1 MKEMMMFK
9 RSVIAM
15 ACIFALSACGG
26 GGGGSPDVKSADTL
40 SKPAAPVVAEDVE
53 EEVLPKEKKD
63 EEAVGGAP
71 QADTQDTTAGKGGQ
85 DMAAVSEENTGNGG
99 AATTDKP
106 KNEDEGAQND
116 MPQNAA
122 DTDSFTPNHT
132 PASNMPAG
140 NMENQA
146 PDNGESAQPAN
157 QPDMANAADGMQGD
171 DPSAGG
177 QNAGNTA
184 AAESANQ
191 TGNNQPA
198 GSSDSAP
205 ASNPAPANGG
215 SNFGRVDLANG
226 IKLDSG
232 SENVTLTHCKDK
244 VCGSDFLDEEA
255 PSKSEFESLS
265 DEKKIEKYK
274 KDGEKF
280 TNLVATEVQANGV
293 NKYVII
299 YKDKSASSSSARFRR
314 SARLRR
320 SLPAEMPLIPVN
332 QADTLIVDG
341 EAVSLTGHSG
351 NIFAPEGN
359 YRYLTYGAEKLSG
372 GSYALR
378 VQGEPAKG
386 EMLAGTAV
394 YNGEVLH
401 FHTENGRPYPTR
413 GRFAAKVDF
422 GSKSVDG
429 IIDSGDDLHMGTQKF
444 KAAIDG
450 NGFKGTWTENGSGD
464 VSGRFYGPGGE
475 EVAGKYSYRPTDAE
489 KGGFGVFAGKKEQD

>member
-1 MKEMMMFK
+1 MFK

-15 ACIFALSACGG
+15 ACIVALSACGG

-40 SKPAAPVVAEDVE
+40 SKPAAPVVSEKETEAKED
-53 EEVLPKEKKD
+53 
-63 EEAVGGAP
+63 AP
-71 QADTQDTTAGKGGQ
+71 QAGSQGQGAPSAQGSQ

-99 AATTDKP
+99 AATADNP
-106 KNEDEGAQND
+106 KNEDEVAQND
-116 MPQNAA
+116 MPQKAA
-122 DTDSFTPNHT
+122 DTDSSTSNHT
-132 PASNMPAG
+132 PAPNMPAG
-140 NMENQA
+140 DMENQA

-157 QPDMANAADGMQGD
+157 QPDMANTADGMQGD
-171 DPSAGG
+171 DPSAGE
-177 QNAGNTA
+177 NAGNTA
-184 AAESANQ
+184 AQGANQ
-191 TGNNQPA
+191 AENNQAA
-198 GSSDSAP
+198 GSSDSTP
-205 ASNPAPANGG
+205 ASNPAPTNGGGDFGRTNVANGVLIDG
-215 SNFGRVDLANG
+215 PSQN
-226 IKLDSG
+226 I
-232 SENVTLTHCKDK
+232 TLTHCKDT
-244 VCGSDFLDEEA
+244 VCGSNFLAEEA
-255 PSKSEFESLS
+255 PSKSEFESLDDS
-265 DEKKIEKYK
+265 GRINKYK
-274 KDGEKF
+274 KDGQDKF
-280 TNLVATEVQANGV
+280 TNLVATEVKANGT

-299 YKDKSASSSSARFRR
+299 YKDKSTSSARVRR
-314 SARLRR
+314 SARSRR

-341 EAVSLTGHSG
+341 EVVSLTGHSG
-351 NIFAPEGN
+351 NIFAPEGD

>member
-1 MKEMMMFK
+1 MFK

-26 GGGGSPDVKSADTL
+26 GGGGSPDVKSADTP
-40 SKPAAPVVAEDVE
+40 SKPAAPVVAE
-53 EEVLPKEKKD
+53 KET
-63 EEAVGGAP
+63 EAKEDAP
-71 QADTQDTTAGKGGQ
+71 QAGSQGQGAPSAQGSQ

-99 AATTDKP
+99 AATADNP
-106 KNEDEGAQND
+106 KNEDEGAQDD
-116 MPQNAA
+116 MPQK
-122 DTDSFTPNHT
+122 
-132 PASNMPAG
+132 
-140 NMENQA
+140 
-146 PDNGESAQPAN
+146 
-157 QPDMANAADGMQGD
+157 
-171 DPSAGG
+171 
-177 QNAGNTA
+177 

-191 TGNNQPA
+191 TGNNQSA

-215 SNFGRVDLANG
+215 GDFGRT
-226 IKLDSG
+226 
-232 SENVTLTHCKDK
+232 NVGNSVVIDGPSQNITLTHCKGDS
-244 VCGSDFLDEEA
+244 CDGDNLLDEEA
-255 PSKSEFESLS
+255 PSKSEFDNLSES
-265 DEKKIEKYK
+265 ERMEKYK
-274 KDGEKF
+274 KDGKSDKF
-280 TNLVATEVQANGV
+280 TGFVADKLQMKGTNQ
-293 NKYVII
+293 YII
-299 YKDKSASSSSARFRR
+299 FYKPKTTSSARFRR
-314 SARLRR
+314 SARSRR

-401 FHTENGRPYPTR
+401 FHTENGRPYPSR

-450 NGFKGTWTENGSGD
+450 NGFKGTWTENGGGD
-464 VSGRFYGPGGE
+464 VSGRFYGPAGE

>member
-1 MKEMMMFK
+1 MFK

-15 ACIFALSACGG
+15 ACIVALSACGG
-26 GGGGSPDVKSADTL
+26 GGGGSPDVKSADTP
-40 SKPAAPVVAEDVE
+40 SKPAAPVVAEKE
-53 EEVLPKEKKD
+53 TEVKED
-63 EEAVGGAP
+63 AP
-71 QADTQDTTAGKGGQ
+71 QAGSQGQGAPSTQGSQ
-85 DMAAVSEENTGNGG
+85 DMAAVSAENTGNGG
-99 AATTDKP
+99 AATTDNP

-122 DTDSFTPNHT
+122 
-132 PASNMPAG
+132 
-140 NMENQA
+140 
-146 PDNGESAQPAN
+146 
-157 QPDMANAADGMQGD
+157 
-171 DPSAGG
+171 
-177 QNAGNTA
+177 
-184 AAESANQ
+184 ESANQ

-198 GSSDSAP
+198 GSQ
-205 ASNPAPANGG
+205 NPAPSTNPNATNGG
-215 SNFGRVDLANG
+215 GNFGRVDLANG
-226 IKLDSG
+226 VLIDGPSQ
-232 SENVTLTHCKDK
+232 NITLTHCKGDS
-244 VCGSDFLDEEA
+244 CNGDNLLAEEA
-255 PSKSEFESLS
+255 PSKSEFEKLS
-265 DEKKIEKYK
+265 DEDKISNYK
-274 KDGEKF
+274 KDGKDKF
-280 TNLVATEVQANGV
+280 VGLIADRVKKDGT
-293 NKYVII
+293 NKYII
-299 YKDKSASSSSARFRR
+299 FYTDKPPTR
-314 SARLRR
+314 SARSRR
-320 SLPAEMPLIPVN
+320 SLPAEIPLIPVN

-341 EAVSLTGHSG
+341 EAVSLTGYSG

-401 FHTENGRPYPTR
+401 FHMENGRPYPFR

-450 NGFKGTWTENGSGD
+450 NGFKGTWTENGGGD

>member
-1 MKEMMMFK
+1 MFK

-40 SKPAAPVVAEDVE
+40 SKPAAPVVSEKETEAKED
-53 EEVLPKEKKD
+53 
-63 EEAVGGAP
+63 AP
-71 QADTQDTTAGKGGQ
+71 QAGSQGQGAPSAQGSQ

-99 AATTDKP
+99 AATADNP
-106 KNEDEGAQND
+106 KNEDEGAQDD
-116 MPQNAA
+116 MPQKAA
-122 DTDSFTPNHT
+122 DTDSLTPNHT
-132 PASNMPAG
+132 PAPNMPAG
-140 NMENQA
+140 NMENQ
-146 PDNGESAQPAN
+146 
-157 QPDMANAADGMQGD
+157 PDMANTADGIQGD
-171 DPSAGG
+171 GPSAGE
-177 QNAGNTA
+177 NAGNTA
-184 AAESANQ
+184 SAESANQ
-191 TGNNQPA
+191 TGNNQSA
-198 GSSDSAP
+198 GSLDSAP
-205 ASNPAPANGG
+205 ASNSAHTNSGG
-215 SNFGRVDLANG
+215 DFGRTNVANG
-226 IKLDSG
+226 IKLDGG

-255 PSKSEFESLS
+255 PSKSEFENLS
-265 DEKKIEKYK
+265 DEEKIKRYK
-274 KDGEKF
+274 KDGKNF
-280 TNLVATEVQANGV
+280 TGLVATKVEKKGV

-299 YKDKSASSSSARFRR
+299 YTDKTPTR
-314 SARLRR
+314 SARSRR
-320 SLPAEMPLIPVN
+320 SLSEEMPLIPVN

-401 FHTENGRPYPTR
+401 FHTENGRSYPTR

-450 NGFKGTWTENGSGD
+450 NGFKGTWTENGGGD
-464 VSGRFYGPGGE
+464 VSGKFYGPAGE

>member
-1 MKEMMMFK
+1 MFE

-40 SKPAAPVVAEDVE
+40 SKPAAPVVAEKE
-53 EEVLPKEKKD
+53 TEVKED
-63 EEAVGGAP
+63 AP
-71 QADTQDTTAGKGGQ
+71 QAGSQGQGAPSTQGSQ
-85 DMAAVSEENTGNGG
+85 DMAAVSAENTGNGG

-106 KNEDEGAQND
+106 KNEDEGPQND
-116 MPQNAA
+116 MLQN
-122 DTDSFTPNHT
+122 S
-132 PASNMPAG
+132 
-140 NMENQA
+140 
-146 PDNGESAQPAN
+146 
-157 QPDMANAADGMQGD
+157 
-171 DPSAGG
+171 
-177 QNAGNTA
+177 
-184 AAESANQ
+184 AESANQ

-198 GSSDSAP
+198 DSSDSAP
-205 ASNPAPANGG
+205 ASNPAPTNGG

-226 IKLDSG
+226 VLIDGPSQ
-232 SENVTLTHCKDK
+232 NITLTHCKGDS
-244 VCGSDFLDEEA
+244 CNGDNLLDEEA
-255 PSKSEFESLS
+255 PSKSEFENLNES
-265 DEKKIEKYK
+265 ERIEKYK
-274 KDGEKF
+274 KDGKSDKF
-280 TNLVATEVQANGV
+280 TNLVATAVQANGT

-299 YKDKSASSSSARFRR
+299 YKDKSASSSFARFRR
-314 SARLRR
+314 SARSRR

-359 YRYLTYGAEKLSG
+359 YRYLTYGAEKLPG

-450 NGFKGTWTENGSGD
+450 NGFKGTWTENGGGD
-464 VSGRFYGPGGE
+464 VSGRFYGPAGE

>member
-1 MKEMMMFK
+1 MFK

-40 SKPAAPVVAEDVE
+40 SKPAAPVVAEDAG

-71 QADTQDTTAGKGGQ
+71 QADTQDATAGENSQ
-85 DMAAVSEENTGNGG
+85 DMAAVSAENTGNGG
-99 AATTDKP
+99 SATTDKP
-106 KNEDEGAQND
+106 KNEDEGPQND

-122 DTDSFTPNHT
+122 DTDSLTPNHT
-132 PASNMPAG
+132 PAPNMPTG
-140 NMENQA
+140 DMGNQA
-146 PDNGESAQPAN
+146 PDSGESAQPAN
-157 QPDMANAADGMQGD
+157 QPDMANAADGIQGD
-171 DPSAGG
+171 DPSVGE
-177 QNAGNTA
+177 NAGNTA
-184 AAESANQ
+184 AQGTNQAE
-191 TGNNQPA
+191 NNQAA

-226 IKLDSG
+226 IKLDGG

-255 PSKSEFESLS
+255 PSKSEFESLDDS
-265 DEKKIEKYK
+265 GRINKYK
-274 KDGEKF
+274 KDGQDKF
-280 TNLVATEVQANGV
+280 TNLVATEVKANGT

-299 YKDKSASSSSARFRR
+299 YKDKSTSSVRVRR
-314 SARLRR
+314 SARSRR

-372 GSYALR
+372 GSYALS

-401 FHTENGRPYPTR
+401 FHTENGRPSLFR

-429 IIDSGDDLHMGTQKF
+429 IIDSGDDLHMGKQKF

-450 NGFKGTWTENGSGD
+450 NGFKGNWTENGGGD
-464 VSGRFYGPGGE
+464 VSGRFYGPAGE

>member
-1 MKEMMMFK
+1 MFE

-26 GGGGSPDVKSADTL
+26 GGGGSPDVKLADTP
-40 SKPAAPVVAEDVE
+40 SKPAAPVVAEKE
-53 EEVLPKEKKD
+53 TEVKED
-63 EEAVGGAP
+63 AP
-71 QADTQDTTAGKGGQ
+71 QAGSQGQGAPSTQGSQ
-85 DMAAVSEENTGNGG
+85 DMAAVSAENTGNGG
-99 AATTDKP
+99 SATTDKP

-122 DTDSFTPNHT
+122 DTDSLTPDHT
-132 PASNMPAG
+132 TAPNMPAG
-140 NMENQA
+140 DMGNQA

-171 DPSAGG
+171 NPSAGG
-177 QNAGNTA
+177 ENAGNTA

-215 SNFGRVDLANG
+215 SDFGRT
-226 IKLDSG
+226 
-232 SENVTLTHCKDK
+232 NVGNSVVIDGPSQNITLTHCKGDP
-244 VCGSDFLDEEA
+244 CNGDNLLDEEA
-255 PSKSEFESLS
+255 PSKSEFEKLS
-265 DEKKIEKYK
+265 DAEKINKYK
-274 KDGEKF
+274 KNGGKF
-280 TNLVATEVQANGV
+280 TGLVATRVENNGL
-293 NKYVII
+293 NQYTII
-299 YKDKSASSSSARFRR
+299 YQAQPTR
-314 SARLRR
+314 SARSRR

-359 YRYLTYGAEKLSG
+359 YRYLTYRAEKLSG

-401 FHTENGRPYPTR
+401 FHTENGRPYPSG

-450 NGFKGTWTENGSGD
+450 NGFKGTWTENGGGD
-464 VSGRFYGPGGE
+464 VSGRFYGPAGE

>member
-1 MKEMMMFK
+1 MFK

-26 GGGGSPDVKSADTL
+26 GGGGSPDVKSADTP
-40 SKPAAPVVAEDVE
+40 SKPAAPVVAE
-53 EEVLPKEKKD
+53 KETDAKED
-63 EEAVGGAP
+63 AP
-71 QADTQDTTAGKGGQ
+71 QAGSQGQGAPSTQGSQ
-85 DMAAVSEENTGNGG
+85 DMAAVSAENTGNGG

-116 MPQNAA
+116 MPQN
-122 DTDSFTPNHT
+122 
-132 PASNMPAG
+132 
-140 NMENQA
+140 
-146 PDNGESAQPAN
+146 
-157 QPDMANAADGMQGD
+157 
-171 DPSAGG
+171 
-177 QNAGNTA
+177 

-255 PSKSEFESLS
+255 PSKSEFESLDDS
-265 DEKKIEKYK
+265 GRINKYK
-274 KDGEKF
+274 KDGKSDKF
-280 TNLVATEVQANGV
+280 TNLVATAVQANGL

-314 SARLRR
+314 SARSRR

-372 GSYALR
+372 GSYALS

-444 KAAIDG
+444 KAVIDG
-450 NGFKGTWTENGSGD
+450 NGFKGTWTENGGGD
-464 VSGRFYGPGGE
+464 VSGRFYGPAGE

>member
-1 MKEMMMFK
+1 MFK

-26 GGGGSPDVKSADTL
+26 GGGGSPDVKSADTP
-40 SKPAAPVVAEDVE
+40 SKPASPVVSEKETGAKED
-53 EEVLPKEKKD
+53 
-63 EEAVGGAP
+63 AP
-71 QADTQDTTAGKGGQ
+71 QAGSQGQ
-85 DMAAVSEENTGNGG
+85 GAPSAQGSQNMAAVSEENTGNGG
-99 AATTDKP
+99 AATADNP
-106 KNEDEGAQND
+106 KNEDEGAQDD

-122 DTDSFTPNHT
+122 DTDSLTPNHT
-132 PASNMPAG
+132 TAPNMPAG
-140 NMENQA
+140 DMGNQA
-146 PDNGESAQPAN
+146 PDNGESVQPEN
-157 QPDMANAADGMQGD
+157 KPDMANAADGMQED
-171 DPSAGG
+171 DPSVGE
-177 QNAGNTA
+177 NVGNTA
-184 AAESANQ
+184 DQGANQ
-191 TGNNQPA
+191 AGNNQAA
-198 GSSDSAP
+198 GSSDSTP
-205 ASNPAPANGG
+205 ASNPATTNSGGDFGRTNVANGVLIDG
-215 SNFGRVDLANG
+215 PSQN
-226 IKLDSG
+226 I
-232 SENVTLTHCKDK
+232 TLTHCKGDS
-244 VCGSDFLDEEA
+244 CNGDNLLDEEA
-255 PSKSEFESLS
+255 PSKSEFEKLS
-265 DEKKIEKYK
+265 ESERMEKYK
-274 KDGEKF
+274 KDGKDKF
-280 TNLVATEVQANGV
+280 VGLVATTVKMEGT
-293 NKYVII
+293 NKYII
-299 YKDKSASSSSARFRR
+299 FYTDKPPTR
-314 SARLRR
+314 SARSRR

-341 EAVSLTGHSG
+341 EAVILTGHSG

-401 FHTENGRPYPTR
+401 FHTENGRPYPSG

-450 NGFKGTWTENGSGD
+450 NGFKGTWTENGGGD
-464 VSGRFYGPGGE
+464 VSGRFYGPTGE

>member
-1 MKEMMMFK
+1 MAETIPAALNMKGMMMFK

-15 ACIFALSACGG
+15 ACIVALSACGG
-26 GGGGSPDVKSADTL
+26 GGGGSPDVKSADTP
-40 SKPAAPVVAEDVE
+40 SKPAAPVVAEKE
-53 EEVLPKEKKD
+53 TEVKED
-63 EEAVGGAP
+63 AP
-71 QADTQDTTAGKGGQ
+71 QAGSQGQGAPSTQGSQ
-85 DMAAVSEENTGNGG
+85 DMAAVSAENTGNGG

-106 KNEDEGAQND
+106 KNEDEGPQND
-116 MPQNAA
+116 MPQNA
-122 DTDSFTPNHT
+122 
-132 PASNMPAG
+132 
-140 NMENQA
+140 
-146 PDNGESAQPAN
+146 
-157 QPDMANAADGMQGD
+157 
-171 DPSAGG
+171 
-177 QNAGNTA
+177 GNTA
-184 AAESANQ
+184 AQGTNQAE
-191 TGNNQPA
+191 NNQVG
-198 GSSDSAP
+198 GSQ
-205 ASNPAPANGG
+205 NPAPSSNPNATNGG
-215 SNFGRVDLANG
+215 NFGRVDLANG
-226 IKLDSG
+226 VLIDGPSQ
-232 SENVTLTHCKDK
+232 NITLTHCK
-244 VCGSDFLDEEA
+244 SDSCNGDNLLSEEA
-255 PSKSEFESLS
+255 PSKSEFEQLS
-265 DEKKIEKYK
+265 DEDKIKKYK

-280 TNLVATEVQANGV
+280 TGLVADRLQMKGTNQ
-293 NKYVII
+293 YII
-299 YKDKSASSSSARFRR
+299 FYKPKTTSSARFRR
-314 SARLRR
+314 SARSRR

-372 GSYALR
+372 GSYALS

-401 FHTENGRPYPTR
+401 FHTENGRSYPTK

-429 IIDSGDDLHMGTQKF
+429 IIDSGDDLHMGKQKF

-450 NGFKGTWTENGSGD
+450 NGFKGTWTENGGGD
-464 VSGRFYGPGGE
+464 VSGRFYGPAGE

>member
-1 MKEMMMFK
+1 MFK

-26 GGGGSPDVKSADTL
+26 GGGGSPDVKSADTP
-40 SKPAAPVVAEDVE
+40 SKPAAPVVSEKETEAKED
-53 EEVLPKEKKD
+53 
-63 EEAVGGAP
+63 AP
-71 QADTQDTTAGKGGQ
+71 QAGSQGQGAPSAQGSQ

-99 AATTDKP
+99 AATADNP
-106 KNEDEGAQND
+106 KNEDEGAQDD
-116 MPQNAA
+116 MPQKAA
-122 DTDSFTPNHT
+122 DTDSLTPNHT
-132 PASNMPAG
+132 PAPNMPAG
-140 NMENQA
+140 NMENQ
-146 PDNGESAQPAN
+146 
-157 QPDMANAADGMQGD
+157 PDMANTADGMQGD
-171 DPSAGG
+171 DPSAGE
-177 QNAGNTA
+177 NAGNTA
-184 AAESANQ
+184 DQGANQ
-191 TGNNQPA
+191 AGNNQAA
-198 GSSDSAP
+198 GSSDPTP
-205 ASNPAPANGG
+205 ASNPATTNSGGDFGRTNVANGVLIDG
-215 SNFGRVDLANG
+215 PSQN
-226 IKLDSG
+226 I
-232 SENVTLTHCKDK
+232 TLTHCKDK
-244 VCGSDFLDEEA
+244 VCSRDLLAEEVLL
-255 PSKSEFESLS
+255 KSEFESLDDS
-265 DEKKIEKYK
+265 GRINKYK
-274 KDGEKF
+274 KDGQDKF
-280 TNLVATEVQANGV
+280 TNLVATEVKANGT

-299 YKDKSASSSSARFRR
+299 YKDKSTSSARVRR
-314 SARLRR
+314 SARSRR
-320 SLPAEMPLIPVN
+320 SLPTEMPLIPVN

-341 EAVSLTGHSG
+341 EAVILTGHSG

-359 YRYLTYGAEKLSG
+359 YRYLTYGAEKLPG

-386 EMLAGTAV
+386 EMLAGAAV

-464 VSGRFYGPGGE
+464 VSGKFYGPAGE

>member
-1 MKEMMMFK
+1 MFE

-40 SKPAAPVVAEDVE
+40 SKPAAPVVAEKE
-53 EEVLPKEKKD
+53 TEVKED
-63 EEAVGGAP
+63 AP
-71 QADTQDTTAGKGGQ
+71 QAGSQGQGAPSTQGSQ
-85 DMAAVSEENTGNGG
+85 DMAAVSAENTGNGG

-106 KNEDEGAQND
+106 KNEDEGPQND
-116 MPQNAA
+116 MPQN
-122 DTDSFTPNHT
+122 S
-132 PASNMPAG
+132 
-140 NMENQA
+140 
-146 PDNGESAQPAN
+146 
-157 QPDMANAADGMQGD
+157 
-171 DPSAGG
+171 
-177 QNAGNTA
+177 
-184 AAESANQ
+184 AESANQ

-198 GSSDSAP
+198 DSSDSAP

-226 IKLDSG
+226 VLIDGPSQ
-232 SENVTLTHCKDK
+232 NITLTHCKGDS
-244 VCGSDFLDEEA
+244 CNGDNLLDEEA
-255 PSKSEFESLS
+255 PSKSEFENLNES
-265 DEKKIEKYK
+265 ERIEKYK
-274 KDGEKF
+274 KDGKSDKF
-280 TNLVATEVQANGV
+280 TNLVATAVQANGT

-314 SARLRR
+314 SARSRR

-359 YRYLTYGAEKLSG
+359 YRYLTYGAEKLPG

-386 EMLAGTAV
+386 EMFAGTAV

-450 NGFKGTWTENGSGD
+450 NGFKGTWTENGGGD
-464 VSGRFYGPGGE
+464 VSGRFYGPAGE

>member
-1 MKEMMMFK
+1 MIK

-40 SKPAAPVVAEDVE
+40 SKPAAPVVSEKETEAKED
-53 EEVLPKEKKD
+53 
-63 EEAVGGAP
+63 AP
-71 QADTQDTTAGKGGQ
+71 QAGSQGQGAPSAQGSQ

-99 AATTDKP
+99 AATADNP
-106 KNEDEGAQND
+106 KNEDEGAQDD
-116 MPQNAA
+116 MPQKAA
-122 DTDSFTPNHT
+122 DTDSLTPNHT
-132 PASNMPAG
+132 PAPNMPAG
-140 NMENQA
+140 NMENQ
-146 PDNGESAQPAN
+146 
-157 QPDMANAADGMQGD
+157 PDMANTADGMQGD
-171 DPSAGG
+171 DPSAGE
-177 QNAGNTA
+177 NAGNTA
-184 AAESANQ
+184 AQGANQ
-191 TGNNQPA
+191 AGNNQAA
-198 GSSDSAP
+198 GSSDSTP
-205 ASNPAPANGG
+205 ASNPATTNSGG
-215 SNFGRVDLANG
+215 DFGRTNVANG
-226 IKLDSG
+226 IKLDGPSQ
-232 SENVTLTHCKDK
+232 NITLTHCKDK

-255 PSKSEFESLS
+255 PPKSEFESLDDS
-265 DEKKIEKYK
+265 GRINKYK
-274 KDGEKF
+274 KDGQDKF
-280 TNLVATEVQANGV
+280 TNLVATEVKANGT

-299 YKDKSASSSSARFRR
+299 YKDKSTSSARVRR
-314 SARLRR
+314 SARSRR

-341 EAVSLTGHSG
+341 EAVILTEHPG

-359 YRYLTYGAEKLSG
+359 YRYLTYGAEKLPG

-378 VQGEPAKG
+378 VQGEPSKG
-386 EMLAGTAV
+386 EMLAGAAV

-450 NGFKGTWTENGSGD
+450 NGFKGTWTENGGGD
-464 VSGRFYGPGGE
+464 VSGRFYGPAGE

>member
-1 MKEMMMFK
+1 MFK

-15 ACIFALSACGG
+15 ACIVALSACGG
-26 GGGGSPDVKSADTL
+26 GGGGSPDVKSADTP
-40 SKPAAPVVAEDVE
+40 SKPAAPVVAE
-53 EEVLPKEKKD
+53 KET
-63 EEAVGGAP
+63 EAKEDAP
-71 QADTQDTTAGKGGQ
+71 QAGSQGQDVPSKQGSQ
-85 DMAAVSEENTGNGG
+85 DMAAVSAENTGNGG
-99 AATTDKP
+99 SATTDKP
-106 KNEDEGAQND
+106 KNEDEGPQND

-122 DTDSFTPNHT
+122 TDSLTPNHT
-132 PASNMPAG
+132 PAPNMPAG
-140 NMENQA
+140 NMENQ
-146 PDNGESAQPAN
+146 S
-157 QPDMANAADGMQGD
+157 DMANTADGMQGG

-177 QNAGNTA
+177 ENAGNTA
-184 AAESANQ
+184 SAESANQ
-191 TGNNQPA
+191 TGNNQSA

-205 ASNPAPANGG
+205 ASNPVPANGG
-215 SNFGRVDLANG
+215 GDFGRT
-226 IKLDSG
+226 
-232 SENVTLTHCKDK
+232 NVGNSVVIDGPSKNITLTHCKGDP
-244 VCGSDFLDEEA
+244 CNGDNLLDEEA
-255 PSKSEFESLS
+255 PSKSEFEKLNES
-265 DEKKIEKYK
+265 ERIEKYK
-274 KDGEKF
+274 KDGKDKF
-280 TNLVATEVQANGV
+280 VGLVATTVKMDGT
-293 NKYVII
+293 NKYII
-299 YKDKSASSSSARFRR
+299 FYTDKPPTR
-314 SARLRR
+314 SARSRR

-401 FHTENGRPYPTR
+401 FHMENGRSYPFR

-464 VSGRFYGPGGE
+464 VSGKFYGPAGE

>member
-1 MKEMMMFK
+1 MFK
-9 RSVIAM
+9 RSVIVM

-40 SKPAAPVVAEDVE
+40 SKPAAPVVAEDAG

-71 QADTQDTTAGKGGQ
+71 QADTQDATAGENSQ
-85 DMAAVSEENTGNGG
+85 DMAAVSAENTGNGG
-99 AATTDKP
+99 SATTDNP
-106 KNEDEGAQND
+106 KNEDEGAQDD
-116 MPQNAA
+116 MPQKAA
-122 DTDSFTPNHT
+122 DTDSLTPNHT
-132 PASNMPAG
+132 PAPNMPAV
-140 NMENQA
+140 NME
-146 PDNGESAQPAN
+146 N
-157 QPDMANAADGMQGD
+157 QPDMANTADGMQGD
-171 DPSAGG
+171 DPSAGE
-177 QNAGNTA
+177 NAGNTA
-184 AAESANQ
+184 SAESANQ

-226 IKLDSG
+226 VLIDGPSQ
-232 SENVTLTHCKDK
+232 NITLTHCKGDS
-244 VCGSDFLDEEA
+244 CNGDNLLDEEA
-255 PSKSEFESLS
+255 PSKSEFENLNES
-265 DEKKIEKYK
+265 ERIEKYK
-274 KDGEKF
+274 KDGKSDKF
-280 TNLVATEVQANGV
+280 TNLVATAVQANGT

-314 SARLRR
+314 SARSRR

-359 YRYLTYGAEKLSG
+359 YRYLTYGAEKLPG

-450 NGFKGTWTENGSGD
+450 NGFKGTWTENGGGD
-464 VSGRFYGPGGE
+464 VSGRFYGPAGE

>member
-1 MKEMMMFK
+1 MFK

-40 SKPAAPVVAEDVE
+40 SKPAAPVVAE
-53 EEVLPKEKKD
+53 KET
-63 EEAVGGAP
+63 EAKEDAP
-71 QADTQDTTAGKGGQ
+71 QAGSQGQGAPSAQGSQ

-99 AATTDKP
+99 AATADNP
-106 KNEDEGAQND
+106 KNEDEGAQDD
-116 MPQNAA
+116 MPQKAA
-122 DTDSFTPNHT
+122 GTDSLTPNHT
-132 PASNMPAG
+132 PAPNMPTG
-140 NMENQA
+140 DMGNQA
-146 PDNGESAQPAN
+146 PDYGESAQPEN
-157 QPDMANAADGMQGD
+157 QPDAANAGDGIQGD
-171 DPSAGG
+171 DPSAGE
-177 QNAGNTA
+177 NAGNTA
-184 AAESANQ
+184 AQGANQ
-191 TGNNQPA
+191 AENNQAA
-198 GSSDSAP
+198 GSSDSTP
-205 ASNPAPANGG
+205 ASNPAPTNGGGDFGRTNVANGVLIDG
-215 SNFGRVDLANG
+215 PSQN
-226 IKLDSG
+226 I
-232 SENVTLTHCKDK
+232 TLTHCKGDS
-244 VCGSDFLDEEA
+244 CSGDNLLDEEA
-255 PSKSEFESLS
+255 PSKSEFEKLS
-265 DEKKIEKYK
+265 DADKINNYK
-274 KDGEKF
+274 KDGKNNNKF
-280 TNLVATEVQANGV
+280 VGLVADRVKKDGT
-293 NKYVII
+293 NKYII
-299 YKDKSASSSSARFRR
+299 FYTDNPPTR
-314 SARLRR
+314 SARSRRSRR

>member
-1 MKEMMMFK
+1 MFE

-26 GGGGSPDVKSADTL
+26 GGGGSPDVKSADTP
-40 SKPAAPVVAEDVE
+40 SKPAAPVVTEDVG

-63 EEAVGGAP
+63 EEAVSGAP
-71 QADTQDTTAGKGGQ
+71 QADTQDATAGKGGQ
-85 DMAAVSEENTGNGG
+85 DMAAVSAENTGNGG

-106 KNEDEGAQND
+106 KNEDAGVQND

-122 DTDSFTPNHT
+122 DTDSLTPNHT
-132 PASNMPAG
+132 PAPNMPTG
-140 NMENQA
+140 DMGNQA
-146 PDNGESAQPAN
+146 PDSGESEQPAN
-157 QPDMANAADGMQGD
+157 QPDMENAADGIQGD

-177 QNAGNTA
+177 ENAGNTA
-184 AAESANQ
+184 AQGTNQAE
-191 TGNNQPA
+191 NNQAA

-215 SNFGRVDLANG
+215 GDFGRTNVANG
-226 IKLDSG
+226 IKLDGPSQ
-232 SENVTLTHCKDK
+232 NITLTHCKDT
-244 VCGSDFLDEEA
+244 VCGSNFLAEEA
-255 PSKSEFESLS
+255 PSKSEFENLNES
-265 DEKKIEKYK
+265 ERIEKYK
-274 KDGEKF
+274 KDGKSDKF
-280 TNLVATEVQANGV
+280 TNLVATAVQANGT

-314 SARLRR
+314 SARSRR

-372 GSYALR
+372 GSYALS

-401 FHTENGRPYPTR
+401 FHMENGRPSPSG

-444 KAAIDG
+444 KAVIDG
-450 NGFKGTWTENGSGD
+450 NGFKGTWTENGGGD
-464 VSGRFYGPGGE
+464 VSGRFYGPAGE

>member
-1 MKEMMMFK
+1 MFK

-26 GGGGSPDVKSADTL
+26 GGGGSPDVKSADTP
-40 SKPAAPVVAEDVE
+40 SKPAVPVVAEDAG

-63 EEAVGGAP
+63 EEAVGGAL
-71 QADTQDTTAGKGGQ
+71 QADTQDATAGEGSQ
-85 DMAAVSEENTGNGG
+85 DMAAVSAENTGNGG

-106 KNEDEGAQND
+106 KNEDEGAQDD
-116 MPQNAA
+116 MPQKAA
-122 DTDSFTPNHT
+122 GTDSSTPNHT
-132 PASNMPAG
+132 PAPNMPAG
-140 NMENQA
+140 NMENQ
-146 PDNGESAQPAN
+146 
-157 QPDMANAADGMQGD
+157 PDMANTADGMQGD
-171 DPSAGG
+171 DPSAGE
-177 QNAGNTA
+177 NAGNTA
-184 AAESANQ
+184 AQGANQ
-191 TGNNQPA
+191 AENNQAA
-198 GSSDSAP
+198 GSSDSTP
-205 ASNPAPANGG
+205 ASNPAPTNGGGDFGRTNVANGVLIDG
-215 SNFGRVDLANG
+215 PSQN
-226 IKLDSG
+226 I
-232 SENVTLTHCKDK
+232 TLTHCKGDS
-244 VCGSDFLDEEA
+244 CSGDNLLDEEA
-255 PSKSEFESLS
+255 PSKSEFEKLS
-265 DEKKIEKYK
+265 DADKINNYK
-274 KDGEKF
+274 KDGKNNNKF
-280 TNLVATEVQANGV
+280 VGLVADRVKKDGT
-293 NKYVII
+293 NKYII
-299 YKDKSASSSSARFRR
+299 FYTDKPPTR
-314 SARLRR
+314 SARSRR

-386 EMLAGTAV
+386 EMLAGAAV

-401 FHTENGRPYPTR
+401 FHMENGRPYPSG

-450 NGFKGTWTENGSGD
+450 NGFKGTWTENGGGD
-464 VSGRFYGPGGE
+464 VSGRFYGPAGE
-475 EVAGKYSYRPTDAE
+475 EVAGKYSYHPTDAE

>member
-1 MKEMMMFK
+1 MFK

-40 SKPAAPVVAEDVE
+40 SKPAAPVVAEDAG

-71 QADTQDTTAGKGGQ
+71 QADTQDATAGENSQ
-85 DMAAVSEENTGNGG
+85 DMAAVSAENTGNGG
-99 AATTDKP
+99 SATTDKP
-106 KNEDEGAQND
+106 KNEDEGPQND

-122 DTDSFTPNHT
+122 DTDSLTPNHT
-132 PASNMPAG
+132 PAPNMPTG
-140 NMENQA
+140 DMGNQA
-146 PDNGESAQPAN
+146 PDSGESAQPAN
-157 QPDMANAADGMQGD
+157 QPDMANAADGIQGD
-171 DPSAGG
+171 DPSVGE
-177 QNAGNTA
+177 NAGNTA
-184 AAESANQ
+184 AQGTNQAE
-191 TGNNQPA
+191 NNQAA

-226 IKLDSG
+226 IKLDGG

-255 PSKSEFESLS
+255 PSKSEFESLDDS
-265 DEKKIEKYK
+265 GRINKYK
-274 KDGEKF
+274 KDGQDKF
-280 TNLVATEVQANGV
+280 TNLVATAVQANGT

-299 YKDKSASSSSARFRR
+299 YKDKSTSSARVRR
-314 SARLRR
+314 SARSRR

-372 GSYALR
+372 GSYALS

-401 FHTENGRPYPTR
+401 FHTENGRPSPFR

-429 IIDSGDDLHMGTQKF
+429 IIDSGDDLHMGKQKF

-450 NGFKGTWTENGSGD
+450 NGFKGNWTENGGGD
-464 VSGRFYGPGGE
+464 VSGRFYGPAGE

>member
-1 MKEMMMFK
+1 MFK

-26 GGGGSPDVKSADTL
+26 GGGGSPDVKSADTP
-40 SKPAAPVVAEDVE
+40 SKPAVPVVAEDAG

-71 QADTQDTTAGKGGQ
+71 QADTQDATAGEGSQ
-85 DMAAVSEENTGNGG
+85 DMAAVSAENTGNGG

-122 DTDSFTPNHT
+122 DTDSLTPNHT
-132 PASNMPAG
+132 PAPNMPAG
-140 NMENQA
+140 DMENQV
-146 PDNGESAQPAN
+146 PDNGESVQPEN
-157 QPDMANAADGMQGD
+157 KLDMANAADGMQGD

-177 QNAGNTA
+177 ENAGNTA
-184 AAESANQ
+184 AQGANQ
-191 TGNNQPA
+191 AENNQVG
-198 GSSDSAP
+198 GSQ
-205 ASNPAPANGG
+205 NPAPSTNPNATNGG
-215 SNFGRVDLANG
+215 GDFGRT
-226 IKLDSG
+226 
-232 SENVTLTHCKDK
+232 NVGNSVVIDGPSQNITLTHCKGDP
-244 VCGSDFLDEEA
+244 CNGDNLLDEEA
-255 PSKSEFESLS
+255 PSKSEFEKLNES
-265 DEKKIEKYK
+265 ERIEKYK
-274 KDGEKF
+274 KDGKDKF
-280 TNLVATEVQANGV
+280 VGLVATTVKMEGI
-293 NKYVII
+293 NKYII
-299 YKDKSASSSSARFRR
+299 FYTDKPPTR
-314 SARLRR
+314 SARSRR

-341 EAVSLTGHSG
+341 EAVSLTGYFG

-386 EMLAGTAV
+386 EMLAGAAV

-401 FHTENGRPYPTR
+401 FHMENGRPYPSG

-450 NGFKGTWTENGSGD
+450 NGFKGTWTENGGGD
-464 VSGRFYGPGGE
+464 VSGRFYGPAGE
-475 EVAGKYSYRPTDAE
+475 EVAGKYSYHPTDAE

>member
-1 MKEMMMFK
+1 MFK
-9 RSVIAM
+9 LSVIAM
-15 ACIFALSACGG
+15 ACIVALSACGG
-26 GGGGSPDVKSADTL
+26 GGGGSPDVKSADTPPKL
-40 SKPAAPVVAEDVE
+40 AVPVVAEDT

-71 QADTQDTTAGKGGQ
+71 QADTQDATAGKGSQ
-85 DMAAVSEENTGNGG
+85 DMAAVSAENTGNGG

-106 KNEDEGAQND
+106 KNEDEGPQND
-116 MPQNAA
+116 MPQN
-122 DTDSFTPNHT
+122 S
-132 PASNMPAG
+132 
-140 NMENQA
+140 
-146 PDNGESAQPAN
+146 
-157 QPDMANAADGMQGD
+157 
-171 DPSAGG
+171 
-177 QNAGNTA
+177 
-184 AAESANQ
+184 AESANQ

-198 GSSDSAP
+198 DSSDSAP

-226 IKLDSG
+226 VLIDGPSQ
-232 SENVTLTHCKDK
+232 NITLTHCKGDS
-244 VCGSDFLDEEA
+244 CNGDNLLDEEA
-255 PSKSEFESLS
+255 PSKSEFENLNES
-265 DEKKIEKYK
+265 ERIEKYK
-274 KDGEKF
+274 KDGKSDKF
-280 TNLVATEVQANGV
+280 TNLVATAVQANGT

-314 SARLRR
+314 SARSRR

-359 YRYLTYGAEKLSG
+359 YRYLTYGAEKLPG

-450 NGFKGTWTENGSGD
+450 NGFKGTWTENGGGD
-464 VSGRFYGPGGE
+464 VSGRFYGPAGE

>member
-1 MKEMMMFK
+1 MFK

-15 ACIFALSACGG
+15 ACIVALSACGG
-26 GGGGSPDVKSADTL
+26 GGGGSPDVKSADTP
-40 SKPAAPVVAEDVE
+40 SKPAASVVAEKE
-53 EEVLPKEKKD
+53 TEVKED
-63 EEAVGGAP
+63 AP
-71 QADTQDTTAGKGGQ
+71 QAGSQGQGAPSTQGSQ
-85 DMAAVSEENTGNGG
+85 DMAAVSAENTGNGG
-99 AATTDKP
+99 AATTDNP

-122 DTDSFTPNHT
+122 
-132 PASNMPAG
+132 
-140 NMENQA
+140 
-146 PDNGESAQPAN
+146 
-157 QPDMANAADGMQGD
+157 
-171 DPSAGG
+171 
-177 QNAGNTA
+177 
-184 AAESANQ
+184 ESANQ

-198 GSSDSAP
+198 GSQ
-205 ASNPAPANGG
+205 NPAPSTNPNATNGG
-215 SNFGRVDLANG
+215 GNFGRVDLANG
-226 IKLDSG
+226 VLIDGPSQ
-232 SENVTLTHCKDK
+232 NITLTHCKGDS
-244 VCGSDFLDEEA
+244 CNGDNLLAEEA
-255 PSKSEFESLS
+255 PSKSEFEKLS
-265 DEKKIEKYK
+265 DEDKISNYK
-274 KDGEKF
+274 KDGKDKF
-280 TNLVATEVQANGV
+280 VGLVADRVKKDGT
-293 NKYVII
+293 NKYII
-299 YKDKSASSSSARFRR
+299 FYTDKPPTR
-314 SARLRR
+314 SARSRR
-320 SLPAEMPLIPVN
+320 SLPTEMPLIPVN

-386 EMLAGTAV
+386 EMLAGAAV
-394 YNGEVLH
+394 YSGEVLH
-401 FHTENGRPYPTR
+401 FHMENGRPYPSR

-450 NGFKGTWTENGSGD
+450 NGFKGTWTENGGGD
-464 VSGRFYGPGGE
+464 VSGRFYGPVGE

>member
-1 MKEMMMFK
+1 MFK
-9 RSVIAM
+9 RNVIAM

-40 SKPAAPVVAEDVE
+40 SKPVAPVVSEKETEAKED
-53 EEVLPKEKKD
+53 
-63 EEAVGGAP
+63 AP
-71 QADTQDTTAGKGGQ
+71 QAGSQGQ
-85 DMAAVSEENTGNGG
+85 GAPSAQGSQNMAAVSEENTGNGG
-99 AATTDKP
+99 AATADNP
-106 KNEDEGAQND
+106 KNEDEGAQDD
-116 MPQNAA
+116 MPQKAA
-122 DTDSFTPNHT
+122 DTDSLTPNHT
-132 PASNMPAG
+132 PAPNMPAG

-146 PDNGESAQPAN
+146 TDAGESEQPAN
-157 QPDMANAADGMQGD
+157 QPDMANTADGMQGD

-177 QNAGNTA
+177 ENAGNTA
-184 AAESANQ
+184 AQGANQ
-191 TGNNQPA
+191 AGNNQAA
-198 GSSDSAP
+198 GSSDSTP
-205 ASNPAPANGG
+205 ASNSATTNSGSDFGRTNVANGVLIDG
-215 SNFGRVDLANG
+215 PSQN
-226 IKLDSG
+226 I
-232 SENVTLTHCKDK
+232 TLTHCKGDS
-244 VCGSDFLDEEA
+244 CSGDNLLDEEA
-255 PSKSEFESLS
+255 PPKSEFENLS
-265 DEKKIEKYK
+265 DEEKIKRYK
-274 KDGEKF
+274 KDGKNF
-280 TNLVATEVQANGV
+280 TGLVATKVEKKGV

-299 YKDKSASSSSARFRR
+299 YTDKTPTR
-314 SARLRR
+314 SARSRR
-320 SLPAEMPLIPVN
+320 SLSEEMPLIPVN

>member
-1 MKEMMMFK
+1 MFK

-40 SKPAAPVVAEDVE
+40 SKPAAPVVAEDAG

-63 EEAVGGAP
+63 EEAVSGAP
-71 QADTQDTTAGKGGQ
+71 QADTQDATAGKGGQ
-85 DMAAVSEENTGNGG
+85 DMAAVSAENTGNGG
-99 AATTDKP
+99 AATTDNPENK
-106 KNEDEGAQND
+106 DEGPQND

-122 DTDSFTPNHT
+122 DTDSLTPNHT
-132 PASNMPAG
+132 PAPNMPTG
-140 NMENQA
+140 DMGNQA
-146 PDNGESAQPAN
+146 PDSGESAQPAN
-157 QPDMANAADGMQGD
+157 QPDMANAADGIQGD
-171 DPSAGG
+171 DPSVGE
-177 QNAGNTA
+177 NAGNTA
-184 AAESANQ
+184 AQGTNQAE
-191 TGNNQPA
+191 NNQAA

-226 IKLDSG
+226 VLIDGPSQ
-232 SENVTLTHCKDK
+232 NITLTHCKGDS
-244 VCGSDFLDEEA
+244 CNGDNLLDEEA
-255 PSKSEFESLS
+255 PSKSEFENLNES
-265 DEKKIEKYK
+265 ERIEKYK
-274 KDGEKF
+274 KDGKSDKF
-280 TNLVATEVQANGV
+280 TNLVATAVQANGT

-314 SARLRR
+314 SARSRR

-359 YRYLTYGAEKLSG
+359 YRYLTYGAEKLPG

-450 NGFKGTWTENGSGD
+450 NGFKGTWTENGGGD
-464 VSGRFYGPGGE
+464 VSGRFYGPAGE

>member
-1 MKEMMMFK
+1 MFE

-40 SKPAAPVVAEDVE
+40 SKPAAPVVAEKE
-53 EEVLPKEKKD
+53 TEVKED
-63 EEAVGGAP
+63 AP
-71 QADTQDTTAGKGGQ
+71 QAGSQGQGAPSTQGSQ
-85 DMAAVSEENTGNGG
+85 DMAAVSAENTGNGG

-106 KNEDEGAQND
+106 KNEDEGPQND
-116 MPQNAA
+116 MPQNA
-122 DTDSFTPNHT
+122 
-132 PASNMPAG
+132 
-140 NMENQA
+140 
-146 PDNGESAQPAN
+146 
-157 QPDMANAADGMQGD
+157 
-171 DPSAGG
+171 
-177 QNAGNTA
+177 GNTA
-184 AAESANQ
+184 AQGTNQAE
-191 TGNNQPA
+191 NNQVG
-198 GSSDSAP
+198 GSQ
-205 ASNPAPANGG
+205 NPAPSSNPNATNGG
-215 SNFGRVDLANG
+215 NFGRVDLANG
-226 IKLDSG
+226 VLIDGPSQ
-232 SENVTLTHCKDK
+232 NITLTHCK
-244 VCGSDFLDEEA
+244 SDSCNGDNLLSEEA
-255 PSKSEFESLS
+255 PSKSEFEQLS
-265 DEKKIEKYK
+265 DEDKIKKYK

-280 TNLVATEVQANGV
+280 TGLVADRLQMKGTNQ
-293 NKYVII
+293 YII
-299 YKDKSASSSSARFRR
+299 FYKPKTTSSARFRR
-314 SARLRR
+314 SARSRR

-401 FHTENGRPYPTR
+401 FHMENGRSYPSR

-450 NGFKGTWTENGSGD
+450 NGFKGTWTENGGGD
-464 VSGRFYGPGGE
+464 VSGRFYGPAGE
-475 EVAGKYSYRPTDAE
+475 EVAGKYSYRPKDAE

>member
-1 MKEMMMFK
+1 MFK

-26 GGGGSPDVKSADTL
+26 SGGGSPDVKSADTP
-40 SKPAAPVVAEDVE
+40 SKPAAPVVAE
-53 EEVLPKEKKD
+53 KET
-63 EEAVGGAP
+63 EAKEDAP
-71 QADTQDTTAGKGGQ
+71 QAGSQGQGAPSAQGSQ
-85 DMAAVSEENTGNGG
+85 DMAAVSAENTGNGD

-122 DTDSFTPNHT
+122 
-132 PASNMPAG
+132 
-140 NMENQA
+140 
-146 PDNGESAQPAN
+146 
-157 QPDMANAADGMQGD
+157 
-171 DPSAGG
+171 
-177 QNAGNTA
+177 
-184 AAESANQ
+184 ESANQ

-198 GSSDSAP
+198 DSSDSAP

-226 IKLDSG
+226 VLIDGPSQ
-232 SENVTLTHCKDK
+232 NITLTHCKGDS
-244 VCGSDFLDEEA
+244 CNGDNLLDEEA
-255 PSKSEFESLS
+255 PSKSEFEKLS
-265 DEKKIEKYK
+265 DEDKISNYK
-274 KDGEKF
+274 KDGKDKF
-280 TNLVATEVQANGV
+280 VGLVADRVKKDGT
-293 NKYVII
+293 NKYII
-299 YKDKSASSSSARFRR
+299 FYTDKPPTR
-314 SARLRR
+314 SARSRR
-320 SLPAEMPLIPVN
+320 SLPAEIPLIPVN

-359 YRYLTYGAEKLSG
+359 YRYLTYGAEKLSS

-401 FHTENGRPYPTR
+401 FHMENGRPSPFR

-444 KAAIDG
+444 KAVIDG
-450 NGFKGTWTENGSGD
+450 NGFKGAWTENSGGD
-464 VSGRFYGPGGE
+464 VSGRFYGPAGE

>member
-1 MKEMMMFK
+1 MFK

-40 SKPAAPVVAEDVE
+40 SKPAVPVVAEDAG

-71 QADTQDTTAGKGGQ
+71 QADTQDATAGEGSQ
-85 DMAAVSEENTGNGG
+85 DMAAVSAENTGNGG

-106 KNEDEGAQND
+106 KNEDAGAQND

-122 DTDSFTPNHT
+122 DTDSLTPNYT
-132 PASNMPAG
+132 TAPNMPAVDMG
-140 NMENQA
+140 NQA
-146 PDNGESAQPAN
+146 PDSGESAQPAN
-157 QPDMANAADGMQGD
+157 QPDMANAADGIQGD
-171 DPSAGG
+171 DPSVGE
-177 QNAGNTA
+177 NAGNTA
-184 AAESANQ
+184 DQAENQ
-191 TGNNQPA
+191 AENNQAA
-198 GSSDSAP
+198 GSQNP
-205 ASNPAPANGG
+205 ASSTNPSATNGG
-215 SNFGRVDLANG
+215 GDFGRVDLANG

-255 PSKSEFESLS
+255 PPKSEFESLDDS
-265 DEKKIEKYK
+265 GRINKYK
-274 KDGEKF
+274 KDGQDKF
-280 TNLVATEVQANGV
+280 TNLVATEVKANGT

-299 YKDKSASSSSARFRR
+299 YKDKSTSSARVRR
-314 SARLRR
+314 SARSRR

-341 EAVSLTGHSG
+341 EAVILTEHHG

-401 FHTENGRPYPTR
+401 FHTENGRSYPTK

-444 KAAIDG
+444 KAAING
-450 NGFKGTWTENGSGD
+450 NGFKGTWTENGGGD
-464 VSGRFYGPGGE
+464 VSGRFYGPAGE
-475 EVAGKYSYRPTDAE
+475 EVAGKYSYHPTDAE

>member
-1 MKEMMMFK
+1 MFE

-40 SKPAAPVVAEDVE
+40 SKPAAPVVAEKE
-53 EEVLPKEKKD
+53 TEVKED
-63 EEAVGGAP
+63 AP
-71 QADTQDTTAGKGGQ
+71 QAGSQGQGAPSTQGSQ
-85 DMAAVSEENTGNGG
+85 DMAAVSAENTGNGG

-106 KNEDEGAQND
+106 KNEDEGPQND
-116 MPQNAA
+116 MPQN
-122 DTDSFTPNHT
+122 F
-132 PASNMPAG
+132 
-140 NMENQA
+140 
-146 PDNGESAQPAN
+146 
-157 QPDMANAADGMQGD
+157 
-171 DPSAGG
+171 
-177 QNAGNTA
+177 
-184 AAESANQ
+184 AESANQ

-198 GSSDSAP
+198 DSSDSAP

-226 IKLDSG
+226 VLIDGPSQ
-232 SENVTLTHCKDK
+232 NITLTHCKGDS
-244 VCGSDFLDEEA
+244 CNGDNLLDEEA
-255 PSKSEFESLS
+255 PSKSEFENLNES
-265 DEKKIEKYK
+265 ERIEKYK
-274 KDGEKF
+274 KDGKSDKF
-280 TNLVATEVQANGV
+280 TNLVATAVQANGT

-299 YKDKSASSSSARFRR
+299 YKDKSTSSARVRR
-314 SARLRR
+314 SARSRR

-372 GSYALR
+372 GSYALS

-401 FHTENGRPYPTR
+401 FHTENGRSYPTK

-429 IIDSGDDLHMGTQKF
+429 IIDSGDDLHMGKQKF

-450 NGFKGTWTENGSGD
+450 NGFKGTWTENGGGD
-464 VSGRFYGPGGE
+464 VSGRFYGPAGE

>member
-1 MKEMMMFK
+1 MFE

-40 SKPAAPVVAEDVE
+40 SKPAAPVVAEKE
-53 EEVLPKEKKD
+53 TEVKED
-63 EEAVGGAP
+63 AP
-71 QADTQDTTAGKGGQ
+71 QAGSQGQGAPSTQSSQ
-85 DMAAVSEENTGNGG
+85 DMAAVSAENTGNGG

-106 KNEDEGAQND
+106 KNEDEGPQND
-116 MPQNAA
+116 MLQN
-122 DTDSFTPNHT
+122 S
-132 PASNMPAG
+132 
-140 NMENQA
+140 
-146 PDNGESAQPAN
+146 
-157 QPDMANAADGMQGD
+157 
-171 DPSAGG
+171 
-177 QNAGNTA
+177 
-184 AAESANQ
+184 AESANQ

-198 GSSDSAP
+198 DSSDSAP

-226 IKLDSG
+226 VLIDGPSQ
-232 SENVTLTHCKDK
+232 NITLTHCKGDS
-244 VCGSDFLDEEA
+244 CNGDNLLDEEA
-255 PSKSEFESLS
+255 PSKSEFENLNES
-265 DEKKIEKYK
+265 ERIEKYK
-274 KDGEKF
+274 KDGKSDKF
-280 TNLVATEVQANGV
+280 TNLVATAVQANGT

-299 YKDKSASSSSARFRR
+299 YKDKSASSSFARFRR
-314 SARLRR
+314 SARSRR

-359 YRYLTYGAEKLSG
+359 YRYLTYGAEKLPG

-450 NGFKGTWTENGSGD
+450 NGFKGTWTENGGGD
-464 VSGRFYGPGGE
+464 VSGRFYGPAGE

>member
-1 MKEMMMFK
+1 MFK

-15 ACIFALSACGG
+15 ACIVALSACGG
-26 GGGGSPDVKSADTL
+26 GGGGSPDVKSADTP
-40 SKPAAPVVAEDVE
+40 SKPAAPVVAEKE
-53 EEVLPKEKKD
+53 TEVKED
-63 EEAVGGAP
+63 AP
-71 QADTQDTTAGKGGQ
+71 QAGSQGQGAPSTQGSQ
-85 DMAAVSEENTGNGG
+85 DMAAVSAENTGNGG
-99 AATTDKP
+99 AATTDNP

-122 DTDSFTPNHT
+122 
-132 PASNMPAG
+132 
-140 NMENQA
+140 
-146 PDNGESAQPAN
+146 
-157 QPDMANAADGMQGD
+157 
-171 DPSAGG
+171 
-177 QNAGNTA
+177 
-184 AAESANQ
+184 ESANQ

-198 GSSDSAP
+198 GSQ
-205 ASNPAPANGG
+205 NPAPSTNPNATNGG
-215 SNFGRVDLANG
+215 GNFGRVDLANG
-226 IKLDSG
+226 VLIDGPSQ
-232 SENVTLTHCKDK
+232 NITLTHCKGDS
-244 VCGSDFLDEEA
+244 CNGDNLLAEEA
-255 PSKSEFESLS
+255 PSKSEFEKLS
-265 DEKKIEKYK
+265 DEDKISNYK
-274 KDGEKF
+274 KDGKDKF
-280 TNLVATEVQANGV
+280 VGLIADRVKKDGT
-293 NKYVII
+293 NKYII
-299 YKDKSASSSSARFRR
+299 FYTDKPPTR
-314 SARLRR
+314 SARSRR
-320 SLPAEMPLIPVN
+320 SLPAEIPLIPVN

-372 GSYALR
+372 GSYALS

-401 FHTENGRPYPTR
+401 FHTENGRSYPTR

-450 NGFKGTWTENGSGD
+450 NGFKGTWTENGGGD
-464 VSGRFYGPGGE
+464 VSGRFYGPAGE

>member
-1 MKEMMMFK
+1 MFK

-40 SKPAAPVVAEDVE
+40 SKPAAPVVSEKETEAKED
-53 EEVLPKEKKD
+53 
-63 EEAVGGAP
+63 AP
-71 QADTQDTTAGKGGQ
+71 QAGSQGQGAPSAQGGQ

-99 AATTDKP
+99 AAATDKP

-116 MPQNAA
+116 MPQN
-122 DTDSFTPNHT
+122 
-132 PASNMPAG
+132 
-140 NMENQA
+140 
-146 PDNGESAQPAN
+146 
-157 QPDMANAADGMQGD
+157 
-171 DPSAGG
+171 
-177 QNAGNTA
+177 

-226 IKLDSG
+226 VLIDGPSQ
-232 SENVTLTHCKDK
+232 NITLTHCKGDS
-244 VCGSDFLDEEA
+244 CDGDNLLDEEA
-255 PSKSEFESLS
+255 PSKSEFDNLSES
-265 DEKKIEKYK
+265 ERMEKYK
-274 KDGEKF
+274 KDGKSDKF
-280 TNLVATEVQANGV
+280 TGFVADKLQMKGTNQ
-293 NKYVII
+293 YII
-299 YKDKSASSSSARFRR
+299 FYKPKTTSSVRVRR
-314 SARLRR
+314 SARSRR

-372 GSYALR
+372 GSYALS

-401 FHTENGRPYPTR
+401 FHTENGRPSPFR

-429 IIDSGDDLHMGTQKF
+429 IIDSGDDLHMGKQKF

-450 NGFKGTWTENGSGD
+450 NGFKGNWTENGGGD
-464 VSGRFYGPGGE
+464 VSGRFYGPAGE

>member
-1 MKEMMMFK
+1 MFK

-15 ACIFALSACGG
+15 ACIVALSACGG
-26 GGGGSPDVKSADTL
+26 GGGGSPDVKSADTP
-40 SKPAAPVVAEDVE
+40 SKLAAPVVAEKE
-53 EEVLPKEKKD
+53 TEVKED
-63 EEAVGGAP
+63 AP
-71 QADTQDTTAGKGGQ
+71 QAGSQGQGAPSTQGSQ
-85 DMAAVSEENTGNGG
+85 DMAAVSAENTGNGG

-106 KNEDEGAQND
+106 KNEDEGPQND
-116 MPQNAA
+116 MPQNA
-122 DTDSFTPNHT
+122 
-132 PASNMPAG
+132 
-140 NMENQA
+140 
-146 PDNGESAQPAN
+146 
-157 QPDMANAADGMQGD
+157 
-171 DPSAGG
+171 
-177 QNAGNTA
+177 GNTA
-184 AAESANQ
+184 AQGTNQAE
-191 TGNNQPA
+191 NNQVG
-198 GSSDSAP
+198 GSQ
-205 ASNPAPANGG
+205 NPAPSSNPNATNGG
-215 SNFGRVDLANG
+215 NFGRVDLANG
-226 IKLDSG
+226 VLIDGPSQ
-232 SENVTLTHCKDK
+232 NITLTHCK
-244 VCGSDFLDEEA
+244 SDSCNGDNLLSEEA
-255 PSKSEFESLS
+255 PSKSEFEQLS
-265 DEKKIEKYK
+265 DEDKIKKYK

-280 TNLVATEVQANGV
+280 TGLVADRLQMKGTNQ
-293 NKYVII
+293 YII
-299 YKDKSASSSSARFRR
+299 FYKPKTTSSARFRR
-314 SARLRR
+314 SARSRR

-372 GSYALR
+372 GSYALS

-401 FHTENGRPYPTR
+401 FHTENGRSYPTK

-429 IIDSGDDLHMGTQKF
+429 IIDSGDDLHMGKQKF

-450 NGFKGTWTENGSGD
+450 NGFKGTWTENGGGD
-464 VSGRFYGPGGE
+464 VSGRFYGPAGE

>member
-1 MKEMMMFK
+1 MFE

-40 SKPAAPVVAEDVE
+40 SKPAAPVVAEKE
-53 EEVLPKEKKD
+53 TEVKED
-63 EEAVGGAP
+63 AP
-71 QADTQDTTAGKGGQ
+71 QAGSQGQGAPSTQGSQ
-85 DMAAVSEENTGNGG
+85 DMAAVSAENTGNGG

-106 KNEDEGAQND
+106 KNEDEGPQND
-116 MPQNAA
+116 MPQN
-122 DTDSFTPNHT
+122 
-132 PASNMPAG
+132 
-140 NMENQA
+140 
-146 PDNGESAQPAN
+146 
-157 QPDMANAADGMQGD
+157 
-171 DPSAGG
+171 
-177 QNAGNTA
+177 

-198 GSSDSAP
+198 DSSDSAP

-226 IKLDSG
+226 VLIDGPSQ
-232 SENVTLTHCKDK
+232 NITLTHCKGDS
-244 VCGSDFLDEEA
+244 CNGDNLLDEEA
-255 PSKSEFESLS
+255 PSKSEFENLNES
-265 DEKKIEKYK
+265 ERIEKYK
-274 KDGEKF
+274 KDGKSDKF
-280 TNLVATEVQANGV
+280 TNLVATAVQANGT

-299 YKDKSASSSSARFRR
+299 YKDKSTSSARVRR
-314 SARLRR
+314 SARSRR

-372 GSYALR
+372 GSYALS

-401 FHTENGRPYPTR
+401 FHTENGRSYPTK
-413 GRFAAKVDF
+413 GRFVAKVDF

-429 IIDSGDDLHMGTQKF
+429 IIDSGDDLHMGKQKF

-450 NGFKGTWTENGSGD
+450 NGFKGTWTENGGGD
-464 VSGRFYGPGGE
+464 VSGRFYGPAGE

>member
-1 MKEMMMFK
+1 MFK

-40 SKPAAPVVAEDVE
+40 SKPAAPVVSEKETEAKED
-53 EEVLPKEKKD
+53 
-63 EEAVGGAP
+63 AP
-71 QADTQDTTAGKGGQ
+71 QAGSQGQGAPSAQGGQ

-99 AATTDKP
+99 AAATDKP

-122 DTDSFTPNHT
+122 DTDSLTPNHT

-146 PDNGESAQPAN
+146 PDAGESEQPAN
-157 QPDMANAADGMQGD
+157 QPDMANTADGMQGD

-177 QNAGNTA
+177 ENAGNTA

-215 SNFGRVDLANG
+215 GDFGRT
-226 IKLDSG
+226 
-232 SENVTLTHCKDK
+232 NVGNSVVIDGPSQNITLTHCKGDS
-244 VCGSDFLDEEA
+244 CDGDNLLDEEA
-255 PSKSEFESLS
+255 PSKSEFDNLSES
-265 DEKKIEKYK
+265 ERMEKYK
-274 KDGEKF
+274 KDGKSDKF
-280 TNLVATEVQANGV
+280 TGFVADKLQMKGTNQ
-293 NKYVII
+293 YII
-299 YKDKSASSSSARFRR
+299 FYKPKTTSSARFRR
-314 SARLRR
+314 SARSRR

-341 EAVSLTGHSG
+341 EAVILTGHSG

-359 YRYLTYGAEKLSG
+359 YRYLTYGAEKLPG

-401 FHTENGRPYPTR
+401 FHTENGRPSPSR

-429 IIDSGDDLHMGTQKF
+429 IIDSGDGLHMGTQKF

-450 NGFKGTWTENGSGD
+450 NGFKGTWTENGGGD
-464 VSGRFYGPGGE
+464 VSGRFYGPTGE
-475 EVAGKYSYRPTDAE
+475 EVAGKYSYRPTDAG
-489 KGGFGVFAGKKEQD
+489 KGGFGVFVGKKEQD

>member
-1 MKEMMMFK
+1 MFK

-26 GGGGSPDVKSADTL
+26 GGGGSPDVKSADTP
-40 SKPAAPVVAEDVE
+40 SKPAAPVVAE
-53 EEVLPKEKKD
+53 KETDAKED
-63 EEAVGGAP
+63 AP
-71 QADTQDTTAGKGGQ
+71 QAGSQGQGAPSAQGGQ
-85 DMAAVSEENTGNGG
+85 DMAAVSAENTGNGG
-99 AATTDKP
+99 AETADNPENK
-106 KNEDEGAQND
+106 DEGTQND
-116 MPQNAA
+116 MPQN
-122 DTDSFTPNHT
+122 
-132 PASNMPAG
+132 
-140 NMENQA
+140 
-146 PDNGESAQPAN
+146 
-157 QPDMANAADGMQGD
+157 
-171 DPSAGG
+171 
-177 QNAGNTA
+177 

-191 TGNNQPA
+191 TGNNQSA

-215 SNFGRVDLANG
+215 GDFGRT
-226 IKLDSG
+226 
-232 SENVTLTHCKDK
+232 NVGNSVVIDGPSQNITLTHCKGDS
-244 VCGSDFLDEEA
+244 CDGDNLLDEEA
-255 PSKSEFESLS
+255 PSKSEFDNLSES
-265 DEKKIEKYK
+265 ERMEKYK
-274 KDGEKF
+274 KDGKSDKF
-280 TNLVATEVQANGV
+280 TGFVADKLQMKGTNQ
-293 NKYVII
+293 YII
-299 YKDKSASSSSARFRR
+299 FYKPKTTSSARFRR
-314 SARLRR
+314 SARSRR

-401 FHTENGRPYPTR
+401 FHTENGRPYPSR

-450 NGFKGTWTENGSGD
+450 NGFKGTWTENGGGD
-464 VSGRFYGPGGE
+464 VSGKFYGPAGE